1 MYRETLCD
9 KVCQWLAAGRWFF
22 LGPLVSSTNKTERHN
37 IAEILLKVVLSTIKP
52 TNHYCDLWTAPGT
65 VILTETLILSEPQ
78 STLVHGH
85 SQVNAW
91 WISLVQINVWHMS
104 IPMEKSNLELIWN
117 NTYYMQ
123 LLPMSTVKY
132 NTVKSC
138 YLKVHRTFQKFG
150 SYMSIMSEISSI
162 ILYVL
167 YTYFNK

>member
-1 MYRETLCD
+1 
-9 KVCQWLAAGRWFF
+9 
-22 LGPLVSSTNKTERHN
+22 
-37 IAEILLKVVLSTIKP
+37 
-52 TNHYCDLWTAPGT
+52 
-65 VILTETLILSEPQ
+65 LILSEPQ
-78 STLVHGH
+78 STLVRGH

-138 YLKVHRTFQKFG
+138 YLKVHRTFQKFWVIHVHHVWNFF
-150 SYMSIMSEISSI
+150 Y
-162 ILYVL
+162 
-167 YTYFNK
+167 YFVRTIYIF